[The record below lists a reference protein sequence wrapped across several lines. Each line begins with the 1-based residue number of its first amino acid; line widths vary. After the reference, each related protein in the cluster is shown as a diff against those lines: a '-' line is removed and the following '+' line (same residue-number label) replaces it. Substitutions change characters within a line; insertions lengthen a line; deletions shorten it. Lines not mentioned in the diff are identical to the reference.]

1 MKINNV
7 YKCISS
13 LFFMTLSIWLYS
25 LVSVFI
31 VSLISLVGV
40 ATLSIRA
47 DKLKKFLIYMVSFSA
62 GALMG
67 DAFIHLLPELA
78 EEGLT
83 LNYSL
88 TILFGVLLFFS
99 LEKVVHWR
107 HCHMP
112 ITKTHIHPFAY
123 MNLIGDSLHNF
134 IDGLIVAGSY
144 LISIPAGIAT
154 TIAVIFHEIPQEIGD
169 FGVLVHGGFT
179 KGRAIFLNFITAL
192 TAVLGAVFAL
202 VLNNYVANI
211 EGYLISLAIGGFL
224 YIAGSDLIPEL
235 HKETKISVSL
245 IQILT
250 FILGIAVMMALL
262 LLE

>member
-1 MKINNV
+1 M
-7 YKCISS
+7 
-13 LFFMTLSIWLYS
+13 LLSIWLYS
-25 LVSVFI
+25 LISVFI
-31 VSLISLVGV
+31 VSLLALVGIV
-40 ATLSIRA
+40 TLSV
-47 DKLKKFLIYMVSFSA
+47 DTGKLKKFLIYMVSFSA
-62 GALMG
+62 GALLG

-99 LEKVVHWR
+99 LEKIVHWR

-123 MNLIGDSLHNF
+123 MNLIGDALHNF
-134 IDGLIVAGSY
+134 IDGLIIAGSY

-154 TIAVIFHEIPQEIGD
+154 TIAVIFHEIPQEMGD
-169 FGVLVHGGFT
+169 FGVLVHGGFS
-179 KGRAIFLNFITAL
+179 KGRAILLNFVTAL
-192 TAVLGAVFAL
+192 TAVFGAIFTL
-202 VLNNYVANI
+202 VLSNYVANI
-211 EGYLISLAIGGFL
+211 EGYLISIAIGGFL

-235 HKETKISVSL
+235 HKETRISVSL

-250 FILGIAVMMALL
+250 FILGIVFMVCLL
-262 LLE
+262 FFE